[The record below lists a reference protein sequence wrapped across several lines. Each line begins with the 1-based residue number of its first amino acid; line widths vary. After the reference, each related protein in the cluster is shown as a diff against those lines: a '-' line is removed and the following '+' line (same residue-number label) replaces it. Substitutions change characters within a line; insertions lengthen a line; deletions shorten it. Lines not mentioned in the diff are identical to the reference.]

1 VTTINHIFSL
11 CTKDYSSK
19 PLNMLYL
26 KFEKYINI
34 YLIETLPI
42 KSNQSEILD
51 FNAVIKYNIIET
63 VKRVLHVPVRI

>member
-1 VTTINHIFSL
+1 
-11 CTKDYSSK
+11 
-19 PLNMLYL
+19 MLYL